1 MKAPVSTTTDTMI
14 SDKQKRCPTGRR
26 ILAGVVLFGLAVS
39 FAQAQPANDLFAN
52 RVLITGTNCVVTG
65 SSVGATKEGG
75 EPYHAGMTGG
85 ASVWWSWAAPSNGT
99 VTISTAGSSFDTL
112 LGVYTGTALSF
123 LTEVASNDDENYPT
137 IYTSKVVF
145 DVTAGQNYQIAVDGY
160 GADSGTVQVSVQ
172 LGPLVPPPPAP
183 AWVLIDPYGHTVR
196 STDFA
201 GKVVILDFWATWC
214 GPCKAEIPDY
224 VFLQDKYRAD
234 GLVIVGPSVDT
245 TSQVVVSFMVT
256 NSPLLNYQVVMANS
270 AVQQAYGGIDYI
282 PTTFIID
289 RQNLIRKK
297 FVGTQSRSTFEEE
310 IIPLLYSNTR
320 LTCQQ
325 SGGQMV
331 FCWPT
336 NALNFRLESA
346 TTPASQS
353 WSRWPTDPTV
363 ANGTNT
369 VQVPMTDAARFFRLH
384 MSY

>member
-270 AVQQAYGGIDYI
+270 AVQQAYGGIEYI

-297 FVGTQSRSTFEEE
+297 FVGTQSRGSLRPRACRSAGSCGCGTA
-310 IIPLLYSNTR
+310 
-320 LTCQQ
+320 
-325 SGGQMV
+325 GG
-331 FCWPT
+331 
-336 NALNFRLESA
+336 
-346 TTPASQS
+346 
-353 WSRWPTDPTV
+353 
-363 ANGTNT
+363 
-369 VQVPMTDAARFFRLH
+369 RFDR
-384 MSY
+384 